1 MGKLKQVAIIGICMF
16 LVFTARPGSAA
27 ESLMIR
33 GSTTVYPVAEES
45 ARSFMKMNPE
55 INIQVRG
62 TGSGDGI
69 AALINGDTD
78 IATSSRWIKDEEIKM
93 ALEKGILP
101 VPFQVAYDCIIP
113 VVHPSNTL
121 KNISM
126 ENLKKIYS
134 GQITN
139 WSQLGRQNRPIKVY
153 SRDTS
158 SGTYGVWKKRV
169 MKGAPFSPGLNLT
182 EGNTEMKE
190 AVANDKNA
198 IGYIGMGYLNSSVR
212 ALAIDGVQGSLET
225 ALNGSYPVARPLFML
240 TKGWPEGRIKRFI
253 SFVMEPNLGQRV
265 VKRVG
270 YLELY
275 SSKHILPAPEPEPCV
290 SGKNVAKATVNS
302 SKMDKPALTLYKNY
316 KEMNW
321 NGKVERLQRNLHKLG
336 YKVGPIDGLWGP
348 KTLQAYN
355 SFLEDNNRK
364 TDGIVTYERLQL
376 MELNLNQAL
385 FNKLST

>member
-1 MGKLKQVAIIGICMF
+1 MGKLKQMAIIGVCMF
-16 LVFTARPGSAA
+16 LVFTARPGSTG
-27 ESLMIR
+27 ENLMIQ
-33 GSTTVYPVAEES
+33 GSTTVYPIAEKS

-55 INIQVRG
+55 IHIQVRG

-69 AALINGDTD
+69 TALINGNTD
-78 IATSSRWIKDEEIKM
+78 IATASRWIKDKEIKM

-113 VVHPSNTL
+113 IVHPSNTL

-139 WSQLGRQNRPIKVY
+139 WNQLGKENRPIKVC

-169 MKGAPFSPGLNLT
+169 MEGTRFSPGLSLT
-182 EGNTEMKE
+182 DGNTEMAE

-198 IGYIGMGYLNSSVR
+198 IGYIGIGYLNSSVR
-212 ALAIDGVQGSLET
+212 ALSIDGVEGSLET

-240 TKGWPEGRIKRFI
+240 TKGWPEGQIKRFI

-265 VKRVG
+265 VKRAG

-290 SGKNVAKATVNS
+290 SGKTVAKAAVNVS
-302 SKMDKPALTLYKNY
+302 RMDKPALTLYKNY

-321 NGKVERLQRNLHKLG
+321 NEKVERLQRNLHKLG

-355 SFLEDNNRK
+355 NFLEDNNRK

-385 FNKLST
+385 FNRLST